1 MLHSRPAVS
10 KNLRIEAGTSSV
22 GIGWLRGGSLST
34 FSRMPPNEAPPA
46 LSSWGGAY
54 VARAGLPIS
63 RGGNCF
69 SRRIWHFFATSTV
82 MALAPVTPVI
92 RTVAQIRLIRRLD
105 LKGTATAL
113 VSTF

>member
-1 MLHSRPAVS
+1 
-10 KNLRIEAGTSSV
+10 
-22 GIGWLRGGSLST
+22 
-34 FSRMPPNEAPPA
+34 
-46 LSSWGGAY
+46 
-54 VARAGLPIS
+54 
-63 RGGNCF
+63 
-69 SRRIWHFFATSTV
+69 